1 MKISKRLFMY
11 VCLCRGVTDN
21 QIKAAVYDGASSV
34 QDLRRCLGVA
44 SQCGKCGITAKEI
57 LNETRSNSSAQFGGG
72 VSYYAAM

>member
-1 MKISKRLFMY
+1 MY

-21 QIKAAVYDGASSV
+21 QIRAAVSEGASSV

-57 LNETRSNSSAQFGGG
+57 LHETLASSSNQFDAG
-72 VSYYAAM
+72 VGYYAAI